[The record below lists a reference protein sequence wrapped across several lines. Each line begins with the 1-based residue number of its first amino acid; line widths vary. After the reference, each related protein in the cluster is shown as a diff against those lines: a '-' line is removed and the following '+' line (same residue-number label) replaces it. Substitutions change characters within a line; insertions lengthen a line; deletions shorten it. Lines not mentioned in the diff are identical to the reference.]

1 MKACLFLPLTP
12 ISQPKTKGFARIR
25 AELQAEGAPV
35 ENEVKREAEVVKQVH
50 QNYKDH
56 DWGSIATAPPSPT
69 ATTKISRAE
78 SSVSMSDVDFFSNP
92 GNSASKDEPKVDPDH
107 RRSSNQKEF
116 WPGLYNRMQTP
127 PPPSLGRGRSSSGVS
142 MNEDVG
148 MDSPWMT
155 AAARS
160 TPPSSSVFAL
170 PGPAHNFV
178 KPTVETVV
186 PEAAQPPAPRMPTH
200 AEITQKVN
208 NKRRRDEDFDIAS
221 IKRRAV
227 SPGLSVQS
235 SPVPGQSPL
244 NGGGWWGSATA
255 PPRMNKETS
264 LPNANVEERAN
275 SVVAGHITPVLGPK
289 RTGLQGMTDTS
300 DGMGKMSIE

>member
-1 MKACLFLPLTP
+1 
-12 ISQPKTKGFARIR
+12 
-25 AELQAEGAPV
+25 
-35 ENEVKREAEVVKQVH
+35 
-50 QNYKDH
+50 
-56 DWGSIATAPPSPT
+56 
-69 ATTKISRAE
+69 
-78 SSVSMSDVDFFSNP
+78 MSDVDVFSNP
-92 GNSASKDEPKVDPDH
+92 GVSGSKDEPKLDPDH

-127 PPPSLGRGRSSSGVS
+127 PPPPMRRGRSSSGVS
-142 MNEDVG
+142 MNEDAG
-148 MDSPWMT
+148 MESPWMS
-155 AAARS
+155 ARS
-160 TPPSSSVFAL
+160 TPPSSNFFAL
-170 PGPAHNFV
+170 PAAAHNFI
-178 KPTVETVV
+178 KPTVESVA
-186 PEAAQPPAPRMPTH
+186 PESVSAPTLPQRMPTH

-244 NGGGWWGSATA
+244 HGGGWWGG
-255 PPRMNKETS
+255 PPRMNKEAS
-264 LPNANVEERAN
+264 LPSVNVEERAS
-275 SVVAGHITPVLGPK
+275 SVAAPPGHVTPVLGPK